1 MIKRDELVKFLN
13 ETLKLKDFPG
23 DISNNGL
30 QVEGREDVN
39 KILFAVDACQE
50 VFDIAAGEKC
60 DFILV
65 HHGISWGGGL
75 KRWVGMD
82 ARRFAALFN
91 NGISLYGCHLPLDAH
106 PEVGNNAVLCRIAGL
121 KEWFPCCEYAGAEIG
136 FSGLLPEPLSPA
148 EVARIYENALNCKAA
163 LFDFSVGRVKK
174 AAVVSGGGGRDAL
187 FAAVQTNSDILIT
200 GEMDHTMYHT
210 ARELGISVIALGHYA
225 SETTGPRAVMA
236 AAAAKFPLECEFI
249 DLPTGL

>member
-1 MIKRDELVKFLN
+1 MKLQDLTSYLDDLLQ
-13 ETLKLKDFPG
+13 LKNFSG
-23 DISNNGL
+23 DYSNNGL
-30 QVEGREDVN
+30 QVEGTHDVRRAV
-39 KILFAVDACQE
+39 FAVDASMQLFE
-50 VFDIAAGEKC
+50 EAVKRQADVIF
-60 DFILV
+60 V
-65 HHGISWGGGL
+65 HHGISWG
-75 KRWVGMD
+75 D
-82 ARRFAALFN
+82 QPRRFTGTDGSRLRILFQN
-91 NGISLYGCHLPLDAH
+91 NISLYAAHLPLDAH

-163 LFDFSVGRVKK
+163 LFDFSAGRVKK
-174 AAVVSGGGGRDAL
+174 TAVVSGGGGRDAL

>member
-1 MIKRDELVKFLN
+1 MNLQVLTSYLDDLLH
-13 ETLKLKDFPG
+13 LKNFSG
-23 DISNNGL
+23 DYSNNGL
-30 QVEGREDVN
+30 QVEGSTEVKRAV
-39 KILFAVDACQE
+39 FAVDASMQFFE
-50 VFDIAAGEKC
+50 EAVKRQA
-60 DFILV
+60 DFIFV
-65 HHGISWGGGL
+65 HHGISWG
-75 KRWVGMD
+75 D
-82 ARRFAALFN
+82 QPRRFTGTDGNRLRILFQN
-91 NGISLYGCHLPLDAH
+91 NISLYAAHLPLDAH
-106 PEVGNNAVLCRIAGL
+106 PEVGNNAVLCRIASL
-121 KEWFPCCEYAGAEIG
+121 KECSLCCEYAGTEIG

-148 EVARIYENALNCKAA
+148 AVARIYEDALDCKAA
-163 LFDFSVGRVKK
+163 LFDFSDGRVKK
-174 AAVVSGGGGRDAL
+174 ATVVSGGGGRDAL

>member
-1 MIKRDELVKFLN
+1 MNLQVLTSYLDDLLH
-13 ETLKLKDFPG
+13 LKNFSG
-23 DISNNGL
+23 DYSNNGL
-30 QVEGREDVN
+30 QVEGSTEVKRAV
-39 KILFAVDACQE
+39 FAVDASMQFFE
-50 VFDIAAGEKC
+50 EAVKRQA
-60 DFILV
+60 DFIFV
-65 HHGISWGGGL
+65 HHGISWGDQP
-75 KRWVGMD
+75 RRFTGMD
-82 ARRFAALFN
+82 GSRLRILFQN
-91 NGISLYGCHLPLDAH
+91 NISLYAAHLPLDAH
-106 PEVGNNAVLCRIAGL
+106 PEVGNNAVLCRIASL
-121 KEWFPCCEYAGAEIG
+121 KECSLCCEYAGTEIG

-148 EVARIYENALNCKAA
+148 AVARIYEDALDCKAA
-163 LFDFSVGRVKK
+163 LFDFSDGRVKK
-174 AAVVSGGGGRDAL
+174 ATVVSGGGGRDAL